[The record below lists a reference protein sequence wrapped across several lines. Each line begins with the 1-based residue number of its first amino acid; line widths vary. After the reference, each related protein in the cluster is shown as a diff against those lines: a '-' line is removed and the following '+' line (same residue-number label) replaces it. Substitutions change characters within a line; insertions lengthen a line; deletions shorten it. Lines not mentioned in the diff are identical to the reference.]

1 MIDNSKQKA
10 TRGTSGI
17 LSEADAG
24 TAFSSVIDTVL
35 GKIWQVVENEEYVE
49 VVTDADGIFLR
60 GIKSDGSVEWAKG
73 VPAPIREICPSERID
88 NPEWLFLWC
97 VEDSEGGQYPLM
109 GIKKD
114 YTFWCAKNSTEF
126 DPTELEKKLY
136 DLSLALSSTKEE
148 LTAALKS
155 RICCVNKKIEETAG
169 GQTALNERV
178 SILENK
184 KMQES
189 DCSEEL
195 MQKIES
201 SGGGTIV
208 NAADGQDI
216 TSVDNKLQLASRPFG
231 QNNYGYVRLRKN
243 AIEESSFDEELLVMF
258 RGEKEGEEEEGNA
271 KSLEE
276 SHKICTASAM
286 SATHTIYEVV
296 HKHDLGGRVV
306 RIPDDCVLWFNGG
319 TFTNGTILSN
329 ETKVINLPRAT
340 SEVSKQGSTF
350 VNTPY
355 EIDIIGKI
363 YNIYGQEIT
372 VRGDVINRH
381 TPLCYNYEIRMSDYK
396 YDSNGRNNAMR
407 LARNLGITDCIITM
421 YARNDYSIKETEND
435 VYDDEKTNTDTD
447 SIFNGS
453 CYMSGY
459 WRNPKYRNK
468 PDDLAKE
475 IYLNGLSVKAIKIHA
490 GDEWN
495 EDKDKGG
502 NDMPKYKEYIC
513 AYIERL
519 SEQLAKLGVPD
530 FQDVY
535 IVNERGDLTDSGS
548 THVSIIR
555 DLAQEVNAM
564 GKTAR
569 CSFAGEY
576 QMANADPCLYD
587 CLKPAF
593 NIYPSLS
600 FKDGRSTPTDD
611 LVKLMDER
619 LATIGTFWQGRYD
632 MSGIVLSEIGTRPAL
647 RALRAPEAYKE
658 SDVGA
663 YYGDAM
669 ILFWTA
675 FAEFARKMNF
685 EYICVWYWDRICD
698 WYEAAGCSDVPD
710 LVVGE
715 RKYVLCNGGSEIADR
730 MYGIFIKM

>member
-1 MIDNSKQKA
+1 MTNS
-10 TRGTSGI
+10 
-17 LSEADAG
+17 
-24 TAFSSVIDTVL
+24 
-35 GKIWQVVENEEYVE
+35 
-49 VVTDADGIFLR
+49 
-60 GIKSDGSVEWAKG
+60 
-73 VPAPIREICPSERID
+73 
-88 NPEWLFLWC
+88 
-97 VEDSEGGQYPLM
+97 
-109 GIKKD
+109 
-114 YTFWCAKNSTEF
+114 
-126 DPTELEKKLY
+126 
-136 DLSLALSSTKEE
+136 
-148 LTAALKS
+148 
-155 RICCVNKKIEETAG
+155 
-169 GQTALNERV
+169 
-178 SILENK
+178 
-184 KMQES
+184 
-189 DCSEEL
+189 
-195 MQKIES
+195 
-201 SGGGTIV
+201 
-208 NAADGQDI
+208 
-216 TSVDNKLQLASRPFG
+216 
-231 QNNYGYVRLRKN
+231 
-243 AIEESSFDEELLVMF
+243 
-258 RGEKEGEEEEGNA
+258 
-271 KSLEE
+271 
-276 SHKICTASAM
+276 
-286 SATHTIYEVV
+286 
-296 HKHDLGGRVV
+296 
-306 RIPDDCVLWFNGG
+306 
-319 TFTNGTILSN
+319 
-329 ETKVINLPRAT
+329 
-340 SEVSKQGSTF
+340 
-350 VNTPY
+350 
-355 EIDIIGKI
+355 
-363 YNIYGQEIT
+363 
-372 VRGDVINRH
+372 
-381 TPLCYNYEIRMSDYK
+381 
-396 YDSNGRNNAMR
+396 
-407 LARNLGITDCIITM
+407 
-421 YARNDYSIKETEND
+421 
-435 VYDDEKTNTDTD
+435 
-447 SIFNGS
+447 
-453 CYMSGY
+453 
-459 WRNPKYRNK
+459 
-468 PDDLAKE
+468 
-475 IYLNGLSVKAIKIHA
+475 
-490 GDEWN
+490 
-495 EDKDKGG
+495 
-502 NDMPKYKEYIC
+502 YKEYIC